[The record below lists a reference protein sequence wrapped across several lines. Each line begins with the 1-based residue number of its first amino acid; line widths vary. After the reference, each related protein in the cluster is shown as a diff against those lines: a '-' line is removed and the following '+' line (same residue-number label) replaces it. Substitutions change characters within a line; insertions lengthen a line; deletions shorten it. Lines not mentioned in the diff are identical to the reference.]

1 MTTTFGNVTSTQK
14 ASTFIDDKLMM
25 SENVTGVEH
34 SLIYKMAG
42 TVIDSQQTNPKSNIT
57 SSVIL

>member
-1 MTTTFGNVTSTQK
+1 MTTTFGNVTSSKKTN
-14 ASTFIDDKLMM
+14 TFIDGQMM
-25 SENVTGVEH
+25 MTDNPTGVEH

-42 TVIDSQQTNPKSNIT
+42 TVIDSQQTNPKSNVT